1 MKIYTRTGDMGRTD
15 LADGERVAKDTVR
28 VDAIGTLDELNS
40 VLGMVRCEALPE
52 GLDEVLR
59 HLQEELFLAGGELA
73 SPRAEPR
80 IGKKHVLYLETEIDR
95 LGESLE
101 PLEEFLLP
109 AGCRATAELHLART
123 VCRRAERR
131 GVALAHTD
139 EESVSPDLLAYLNR
153 LADLLFT
160 LARAANRHA
169 GREEVAR
176 ESRP

>member
-52 GLDEVLR
+52 GLDDVLR
-59 HLQEELFLAGGELA
+59 QLQQELFLAGGELA
-73 SPRAEPR
+73 SPRTEPR
-80 IGKKHVLYLETEIDR
+80 IGKKHVLNLETEIDR

-109 AGCRATAELHLART
+109 AGCRAAAELHLART
-123 VCRRAERR
+123 ICRRAERR
-131 GVALAHTD
+131 VVALARTD

-160 LARAANRHA
+160 LARVANGHA
-169 GREEVAR
+169 GREEGKR
-176 ESRP
+176 